1 MRNWA
6 IFIPS
11 SFSQV
16 WALKMRDQ
24 NKCQKLMKMET
35 YCLYN
40 QLEIWFWWSTWCK
53 SIYFPK
59 LRVVIMLK
67 MPKNGLQNI
76 LNSPKQ
82 SKTQNDP
89 KISNGLVISFEKSTI
104 LGMLCTFFSDF
115 CSQNP
120 HFWAKNPKK
129 CIFEEIAKISVHNC
143 SKLKIFAYLIC
154 QKYDFYH
161 LNDVKLYIVQTW

>member
-24 NKCQKLMKMET
+24 NKCPKLMKMET

-76 LNSPKQ
+76 LNGPKQ

-104 LGMLCTFFSDF
+104 LGVLCTVF
-115 CSQNP
+115 Q
-120 HFWAKNPKK
+120 
-129 CIFEEIAKISVHNC
+129 IFA
-143 SKLKIFAYLIC
+143 LKIPTFEPKIPKSAFLR
-154 QKYDFYH
+154 
-161 LNDVKLYIVQTW
+161 KLPK

>member
-24 NKCQKLMKMET
+24 NKCPKLMKMET

-82 SKTQNDP
+82 SKTKN
-89 KISNGLVISFEKSTI
+89 FKSARDFLQKEPHI
-104 LGMLCTFFSDF
+104 RGVVHCFSDF

-143 SKLKIFAYLIC
+143 SNLKIFAYLIC

-161 LNDVKLYIVQTW
+161 LNDVKLYIVQSW

>member
-24 NKCQKLMKMET
+24 NKCPKPMKMET

-76 LNSPKQ
+76 LNGPKQ

-89 KISNGLVISFEKSTI
+89 KISNWLVISFEKSTI
-104 LGMLCTFFSDF
+104 LGMLCTIFRFLLSKSPLL
-115 CSQNP
+115 SQKSQKV
-120 HFWAKNPKK
+120 HFWGNCQNK
-129 CIFEEIAKISVHNC
+129 CP
-143 SKLKIFAYLIC
+143 
-154 QKYDFYH
+154 
-161 LNDVKLYIVQTW
+161 

>member
-76 LNSPKQ
+76 LNGPKQ

-89 KISNGLVISFEKSTI
+89 KISNLLMISFKKSPIWGVLYTI
-104 LGMLCTFFSDF
+104 FRFLLSKSPLL
-115 CSQNP
+115 SQKSQKV
-120 HFWAKNPKK
+120 HFWGNCQNK
-129 CIFEEIAKISVHNC
+129 CP
-143 SKLKIFAYLIC
+143 
-154 QKYDFYH
+154 
-161 LNDVKLYIVQTW
+161 